1 MKGMKISRSML
12 LWGGIFLAI
21 VMFLGS
27 YSVKEGFYVKA
38 GNACSKS
45 QENKPSG
52 TLKCTYNSKTKKYTW
67 VKTKS
72 DK

>member
-27 YSVKEGFYVKA
+27 YSVKEGFFEKPVTK
-38 GNACSKS
+38 CKS
-45 QENKPSG
+45 RDIHKKSG
-52 TLKCTYNSKTKKYTW
+52 KLICGP
-67 VKTKS
+67 
-72 DK
+72 

>member
-27 YSVKEGFYVKA
+27 YSVKEGFFTQA
-38 GNACSKS
+38 GDECTKVGAVYGNLRCLQTKEGKVWKEK
-45 QENKPSG
+45 ENK
-52 TLKCTYNSKTKKYTW
+52 
-67 VKTKS
+67 KS
-72 DK
+72 S